1 MTISSYKNPF
11 IECTARDMSYE
22 EVFRFWCSPFGCYR
36 LDEGQ
41 LFSSHTPL
49 IIEGARGSGKT
60 MILKYLSYFCQKEVA
75 LDKKEEDVVGYI
87 CKKGGIGFYYRY
99 NAHFD
104 KLIHDLSCSD
114 EVKKELFCYYYDLFL
129 SLEILNVLEDIQK
142 NLYVDPKEMDLL
154 ADRICSAL
162 ALEDRDIK
170 NMKETISEWTYEID
184 EWIRN
189 YKYYSGSEERL
200 KNMIHGSDMV
210 RKLCNCIKSCIS
222 RFKNVEL
229 LILIDEYE
237 NVKYFQE
244 ITNTWIRRV
253 DSLSACSYRIGTR
266 PQGIS
271 TYNTEFSEE
280 IRDGR
285 DFILCPLNCVN
296 MKSYKEFIKEVTF
309 RRLNKIEFF
318 KENSLTDITRILGTR
333 ENFDDEASRI
343 VQNKERDIFDKLH
356 IPENVIDY
364 LWCEGH
370 PLMQMM
376 NIVWYLRGKQ
386 QEMIQKAQNADLS
399 GTADKYSEDTVLKE
413 AHKYKLDYSGKYR
426 LQLLCVLC
434 GLYKVS
440 KSYYSFNT
448 FAYLST
454 GVVNDFIS
462 LCRNTFY
469 HLDNMDLEDLL
480 EGKTISVR
488 IQTKGAE
495 DTANEQLNQIQVTDE
510 FGSEM
515 YNFAMNIGYE
525 FEIMHKDIQSKYPE
539 TTQFAFE
546 NEAEIDAD
554 KRIKAIKDCMIKWGV
569 IQKKSRRQRIS
580 IGMKKGNLYNLNKI
594 FMLIFN
600 MSYRTRGGFN
610 YVLKKS
616 MFESLLGDKNQGND
630 EEETDD
636 GFRQMNLFEEGFVQ

>member
-1 MTISSYKNPF
+1 M
-11 IECTARDMSYE
+11 
-22 EVFRFWCSPFGCYR
+22 
-36 LDEGQ
+36 
-41 LFSSHTPL
+41 
-49 IIEGARGSGKT
+49 
-60 MILKYLSYFCQKEVA
+60 
-75 LDKKEEDVVGYI
+75 
-87 CKKGGIGFYYRY
+87 
-99 NAHFD
+99 
-104 KLIHDLSCSD
+104 
-114 EVKKELFCYYYDLFL
+114 FCYYYDLFL

-386 QEMIQKAQNADLS
+386 PEMIQKAQNAYLS

-569 IQKKSRRQRIS
+569 IQNKSRRQRIS

-594 FMLIFN
+594 FMPIFN

-636 GFRQMNLFEEGFVQ
+636 GFRQMNLFEE

>member
-370 PLMQMM
+370 PLMQ
-376 NIVWYLRGKQ
+376 IDR
-386 QEMIQKAQNADLS
+386 
-399 GTADKYSEDTVLKE
+399 
-413 AHKYKLDYSGKYR
+413 
-426 LQLLCVLC
+426 
-434 GLYKVS
+434 
-440 KSYYSFNT
+440 KS
-448 FAYLST
+448 
-454 GVVNDFIS
+454 VV
-462 LCRNTFY
+462 
-469 HLDNMDLEDLL
+469 
-480 EGKTISVR
+480 
-488 IQTKGAE
+488 
-495 DTANEQLNQIQVTDE
+495 
-510 FGSEM
+510 
-515 YNFAMNIGYE
+515 
-525 FEIMHKDIQSKYPE
+525 
-539 TTQFAFE
+539 
-546 NEAEIDAD
+546 
-554 KRIKAIKDCMIKWGV
+554 
-569 IQKKSRRQRIS
+569 
-580 IGMKKGNLYNLNKI
+580 
-594 FMLIFN
+594 
-600 MSYRTRGGFN
+600 
-610 YVLKKS
+610 
-616 MFESLLGDKNQGND
+616 
-630 EEETDD
+630 
-636 GFRQMNLFEEGFVQ
+636 

>member
-11 IECTARDMSYE
+11 IECTARDMSHE

-386 QEMIQKAQNADLS
+386 PEMIQKAQNAYLS

-594 FMLIFN
+594 FMPIFN

>member
-1 MTISSYKNPF
+1 M
-11 IECTARDMSYE
+11 
-22 EVFRFWCSPFGCYR
+22 
-36 LDEGQ
+36 
-41 LFSSHTPL
+41 
-49 IIEGARGSGKT
+49 
-60 MILKYLSYFCQKEVA
+60 
-75 LDKKEEDVVGYI
+75 
-87 CKKGGIGFYYRY
+87 
-99 NAHFD
+99 
-104 KLIHDLSCSD
+104 
-114 EVKKELFCYYYDLFL
+114 
-129 SLEILNVLEDIQK
+129 
-142 NLYVDPKEMDLL
+142 
-154 ADRICSAL
+154 
-162 ALEDRDIK
+162 
-170 NMKETISEWTYEID
+170 
-184 EWIRN
+184 
-189 YKYYSGSEERL
+189 
-200 KNMIHGSDMV
+200 
-210 RKLCNCIKSCIS
+210 
-222 RFKNVEL
+222 
-229 LILIDEYE
+229 
-237 NVKYFQE
+237 
-244 ITNTWIRRV
+244 
-253 DSLSACSYRIGTR
+253 
-266 PQGIS
+266 
-271 TYNTEFSEE
+271 
-280 IRDGR
+280 
-285 DFILCPLNCVN
+285 
-296 MKSYKEFIKEVTF
+296 
-309 RRLNKIEFF
+309 
-318 KENSLTDITRILGTR
+318 
-333 ENFDDEASRI
+333 
-343 VQNKERDIFDKLH
+343 
-356 IPENVIDY
+356 
-364 LWCEGH
+364 
-370 PLMQMM
+370 
-376 NIVWYLRGKQ
+376 
-386 QEMIQKAQNADLS
+386 
-399 GTADKYSEDTVLKE
+399 
-413 AHKYKLDYSGKYR
+413 
-426 LQLLCVLC
+426 LC
-434 GLYKVS
+434 GLCKVS

-594 FMLIFN
+594 FMPIFN

>member
-386 QEMIQKAQNADLS
+386 PEMIQKAQNAYLS

-469 HLDNMDLEDLL
+469 HLDSMDLEDLL

-594 FMLIFN
+594 FMPIFN